1 MIETELTMLKIQLLV
16 STFLIAIIS
25 ISISIQIGNNFGLRM
40 KMASKNTR
48 PFS

>member
-25 ISISIQIGNNFGLRM
+25 ISIQIGNNFGLRM